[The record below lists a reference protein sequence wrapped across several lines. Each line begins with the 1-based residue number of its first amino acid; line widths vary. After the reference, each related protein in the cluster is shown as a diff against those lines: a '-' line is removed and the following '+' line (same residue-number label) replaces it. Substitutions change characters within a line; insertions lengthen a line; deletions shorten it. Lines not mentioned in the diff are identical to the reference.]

1 MTANKNKKNPASV
14 PCGAGMRNPCYQ
26 LFLEVFEQRIER
38 KAKNPDYSK
47 AFPNLKV
54 LILDIK
60 KKYGKKLRELFELW
74 PKDKHNN
81 FRDPT
86 FTQCTEEL
94 FEHLKSEVFK
104 NEKKK
109 GQDGKDDKIQNLY
122 SWLRTVAYRYYLHQ
136 VNKIRGVKGTVVLP
150 KNQKSTLLDDIRR
163 MLNRPHL
170 TEYDLA
176 RTIMPTLS
184 KEDLELKNE
193 LKTFPG
199 FRNAWF
205 QLKYDKKE
213 KRVRLYLMRTF
224 DDLEDLQMQVI
235 EDLREMH
242 GKRGGVTIT

>member
-1 MTANKNKKNPASV
+1 MTANKNKKNPARV
-14 PCGAGMRNPCYQ
+14 PCGASMGNPCYQ
-26 LFLEVFEQRIER
+26 LFLEIFEQRIER

-47 AFPNLKV
+47 GFPNLKV

-60 KKYGKKLRELFELW
+60 KRYGKKLRELFALW

-81 FRDPT
+81 FSDPT

-109 GQDGKDDKIQNLY
+109 RQKAKVDRVQNLY

-136 VNKIRGVKGTVVLP
+136 VNKIRGVKGMVVLP

-184 KEDLELKNE
+184 KEDLELKRK
-193 LKTFPG
+193 LKTFSG

-205 QLKYDKKE
+205 QQKYDKKE
-213 KRVRLYLMRTF
+213 KRVRLYLMRTSN
-224 DDLEDLQMQVI
+224 DLEDLQKQVM